1 MALPQAEADERHAA
15 GDALS
20 LLFWIEIATENRL
33 HAKRGRPAFTAIN
46 DRNSF
51 RLDATRQSEIFAAER
66 HHGVEDLVSFMQD
79 RHVLAVHPERAAMAV
94 RSAVGI
100 EQAKDTLR
108 LRERNRPKENSN
120 HQAAN

>member
-1 MALPQAEADERHAA
+1 MPLQQAEADERHAA

-20 LLFWIEIATENRL
+20 LFFMIEIAAENGL

-66 HHGVEDLVSFMQD
+66 HHGVEGLVSFMQD
-79 RHVLAVHPERAAMAV
+79 RHVFAVYTEGAPMAV
-94 RSAVGI
+94 RSAAGL
-100 EQAKDTLR
+100 A
-108 LRERNRPKENSN
+108 
-120 HQAAN
+120 